1 MLIKREM
8 VGRNAHVGGWSQ
20 EEDNPSIVIGGKKES
35 MGSEVVDEVGSFCKF
50 SFDCLCRTPTC
61 KVDYI
66 GQVSQAD

>member
-35 MGSEVVDEVGSFCKF
+35 MGSEVVD
-50 SFDCLCRTPTC
+50 L
-61 KVDYI
+61 
-66 GQVSQAD
+66 